1 MFVCWCLFFFFLMIR
16 RPPRSTRTD
25 TLFPYTTL
33 FRSEGTGQF
42 SIGNLVNAETGD
54 NKFGMPGSLMLL
66 FQQDCDHRVAS
77 QQDRRHTDNLEVSL
91 IQLNDAMETLLGFRR
106 AILRARQ
113 FCVAGSVIRFPFSEK
128 AQHTTP
134 PFVAAFPQGLI

>member
-1 MFVCWCLFFFFLMIR
+1 MTGEVR
-16 RPPRSTRTD
+16 RPSSQRRSRPRIIGVVCLRLELPD
-25 TLFPYTTL
+25 
-33 FRSEGTGQF
+33 EGTGQF

-91 IQLNDAMETLLGFRR
+91 IQLMDAMENR
-106 AILRARQ
+106 
-113 FCVAGSVIRFPFSEK
+113 SEE
-128 AQHTTP
+128 HTSELQSLMRISY
-134 PFVAAFPQGLI
+134 A

>member
-1 MFVCWCLFFFFLMIR
+1 MTGEVR
-16 RPPRSTRTD
+16 RPSSQRRSRPRIIGVVCLRLELPD
-25 TLFPYTTL
+25 
-33 FRSEGTGQF
+33 EGTGQF

-91 IQLNDAMETLLGFRR
+91 IQLKDARSEEHTSELQSLMRSSY
-106 AILRARQ
+106 AV
-113 FCVAGSVIRFPFSEK
+113 FCLKKKKSK
-128 AQHTTP
+128 
-134 PFVAAFPQGLI
+134 